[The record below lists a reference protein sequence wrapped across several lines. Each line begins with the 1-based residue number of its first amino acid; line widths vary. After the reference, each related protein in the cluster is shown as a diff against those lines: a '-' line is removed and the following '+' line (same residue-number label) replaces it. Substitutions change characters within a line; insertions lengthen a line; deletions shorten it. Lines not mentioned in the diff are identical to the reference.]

1 LAILIICYN
10 NLIWCEYCNLIG
22 WFVWSKI
29 GYTGGKYLVSL
40 DTVEIAFVRQTMNEH
55 VHERQ
60 WIRNYCERQNSDFPC
75 WD

>member
-1 LAILIICYN
+1 
-10 NLIWCEYCNLIG
+10 
-22 WFVWSKI
+22 
-29 GYTGGKYLVSL
+29 
-40 DTVEIAFVRQTMNEH
+40 MNEH